1 MTRERYL
8 TVAAWGVHL
17 FTASGAVAGLLAC
30 DRIAANDFR
39 GAFILMAI
47 AIVID
52 SADGTLARLVKVR
65 GRIPFFDGALLDNIV
80 DYFNYVAVP
89 LFLML
94 RAGLLPRNALGFF
107 AASLAIL
114 ASAYGFSRDDA
125 KTADHYFLGFPSYW
139 NLVALYLFCRSR
151 PDGLLAGEIYLPEPH
166 RTDAPGHARL
176 RGAMGT
182 CHTRVDPG
190 FAHPQSDSA
199 LHVPR
204 LRRLLL
210 RNVLRSLR
218 ASAAARRP
226 QLHLTPWI
234 RSRNP
239 PHPPTGLS

>member
-65 GRIPFFDGALLDNIV
+65 ERIPFFDGALLDNIV

-94 RAGLLPRNALGFF
+94 RAGLLPHTAIGFF
-107 AASLAIL
+107 AGSIAVL

-125 KTADHYFLGFPSYW
+125 KTDDHYFLGFPSYW
-139 NLVALYLFCRSR
+139 NLVALYLFCLALTPRMNTLITIASR
-151 PDGLLAGEIYLPEPH
+151 PDGLPAGEIYLPEPH

-182 CHTRVDPG
+182 CHPRVDPG
-190 FAHPQSDSA
+190 FA
-199 LHVPR
+199 
-204 LRRLLL
+204 
-210 RNVLRSLR
+210 
-218 ASAAARRP
+218 RP
-226 QLHLTPWI
+226 PVRFCFTRP
-234 RSRNP
+234 SP
-239 PHPPTGLS
+239 SSFTTS

>member
-8 TVAAWGVHL
+8 IVAAWGVHL

-39 GAFILMAI
+39 GAFVLMAI

-65 GRIPFFDGALLDNIV
+65 ERIPFFDGALLDNVV

-139 NLVALYLFCRSR
+139 NLVALYLFCLSLTPLTNTVITIALALMVFLPVKYISPSR
-151 PDGLLAGEIYLPEPH
+151 TELMRPVTLAFAALWAPATLALIPALPTPSPILLYTSLAFVVYYFVMSFALY
-166 RTDAPGHARL
+166 
-176 RGAMGT
+176 
-182 CHTRVDPG
+182 
-190 FAHPQSDSA
+190 AHPD
-199 LHVPR
+199 
-204 LRRLLL
+204 RR
-210 RNVLRSLR
+210 
-218 ASAAARRP
+218 AAR
-226 QLHLTPWI
+226 
-234 RSRNP
+234 S
-239 PHPPTGLS
+239 SS